1 MQMKHFLVAVLTA
14 ISLYASGS
22 AEMGKT
28 IYKTFMRDELGYI
41 GDRFTEK
48 YNAKKWQELFAGDA
62 KAFKDRFGTTPKL
75 RKFFNRDD
83 IDKFLPHLEAFAV
96 YYAKD
101 SGYIPNCDELSE
113 WELRQRD
120 EK

>member
-1 MQMKHFLVAVLTA
+1 MKQLLAAIVLSA
-14 ISLYASGS
+14 SLYAGGS

-41 GDRFTEK
+41 GDRFTEQ
-48 YNAKKWQELFAGDA
+48 YNAKKWKELFAGDA
-62 KAFKDRFGTTPKL
+62 EKVKELFGTTPKL

-101 SGYIPNCDELSE
+101 SGYVPNCDELSE
-113 WELRQRD
+113 WELERRD
-120 EK
+120 TE